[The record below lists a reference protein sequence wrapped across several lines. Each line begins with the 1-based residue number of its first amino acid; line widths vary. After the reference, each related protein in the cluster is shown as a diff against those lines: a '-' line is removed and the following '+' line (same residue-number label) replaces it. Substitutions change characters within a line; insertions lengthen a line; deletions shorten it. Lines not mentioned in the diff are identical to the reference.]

1 VPREFLGGEVA
12 GGHGGFGEVVVSS
25 GLVVEGEG
33 GEAVLSGEPG
43 DLVVELGEGGF
54 GGVGE

>member
-1 VPREFLGGEVA
+1 MWGEVA
-12 GGHGGFGEVVVSS
+12 GGHGGFREIVVSS

-33 GEAVLSGEPG
+33 GEAVLSSEPG